1 MKTRKIKQARRH
13 QEAIL
18 WLIII
23 GIFLLGAAAGA
34 GACVLIAVSGGLI

>member
-1 MKTRKIKQARRH
+1 MKVRKIKQARRH

-23 GIFLLGAAAGA
+23 SIFLLGAAAGA
-34 GACVLIAVSGGLI
+34 GACVVLAVCGGLV